1 LFELGDSINCSAD
14 PNVSTL
20 NPTDSSKVIK
30 AFRTASSSSMTDTR
44 IRSRSFCVA
53 VAFVY
58 ALFVMPLK
66 FTFLIGRGVLA
77 ARKQE

>member
-1 LFELGDSINCSAD
+1 
-14 PNVSTL
+14 
-20 NPTDSSKVIK
+20 VIK